1 MTSFVW
7 GLLVAFAVTA
17 QFNSFFVSSSE
28 FQSESH
34 RVLPESGSGVGSAAG
49 AMVRAYLQKVVHD
62 LQNSTAPTVE
72 SSATQGESAA
82 DDGVITCFLA
92 DTPVL
97 ESSVGYGHLGLNG
110 DLGFEGGHVTASG
123 TKYLHAVSTHTFSA
137 PKFSFAKF
145 DLRNM
150 EGFDAKSAKAIHFS
164 ASVAIN
170 DKNNFFGR
178 AGSPVTFVVVAS
190 SLAGSEQVR
199 ACARGAMSH
208 LCFDATQPILWRMA
222 PR

>member
-1 MTSFVW
+1 
-7 GLLVAFAVTA
+7 
-17 QFNSFFVSSSE
+17 
-28 FQSESH
+28 
-34 RVLPESGSGVGSAAG
+34 
-49 AMVRAYLQKVVHD
+49 MVRAYLQKVIHG
-62 LQNSTAPTVE
+62 LHNSTAPTSE
-72 SSATQGESAA
+72 RAGAAGDLHA
-82 DDGVITCFLA
+82 DDVITRFLA

-110 DLGFEGGHVTASG
+110 DLGFEGGHVTANG

-150 EGFDAKSAKAIHFS
+150 DGFDSQSAQAVHFS

-178 AGSPVTFVVVAS
+178 AGSPVTFVVVAT
-190 SLAGSEQVR
+190 SLKGSEQVR
-199 ACARGAMSH
+199 GG
-208 LCFDATQPILWRMA
+208 
-222 PR
+222 